1 MGLIMLRAE
10 VTVSSSEEN
19 QTIFYHHLFT
29 VLTMTF
35 TWAAFTP
42 TSCPLMVVALSL
54 FFFGGGDEGGD
65 WVSFCIMSLSHGFVF
80 NDVLKW
86 AHQSHSVKSLRT
98 LTLPGSALSISA
110 GVTLKCESWSLHS
123 CQL

>member
-10 VTVSSSEEN
+10 VAVSSSEEN

-35 TWAAFTP
+35 TWAASTP
-42 TSCPLMVVALSL
+42 TSCPLMVVVSL
-54 FFFGGGDEGGD
+54 FSFGGGDEGGD

-86 AHQSHSVKSLRT
+86 AHQSHSVKSLGT
-98 LTLPGSALSISA
+98 LTLPQSALNISA
-110 GVTLKCESWSLHS
+110 SVTLKCESLFLHS
-123 CQL
+123 YQ

>member
-10 VTVSSSEEN
+10 VTVSSFEEN

-35 TWAAFTP
+35 TWAASTP
-42 TSCPLMVVALSL
+42 TSCPLMVVVLL
-54 FFFGGGDEGGD
+54 FSFGGGEEGGD

-80 NDVLKW
+80 NDMLKW
-86 AHQSHSVKSLRT
+86 AHQSHSVKSLGT
-98 LTLPGSALSISA
+98 LTLPQSALSISA
-110 GVTLKCESWSLHS
+110 SVTLKCESWSLHS